1 METTALGVKFLVFL
15 ALEVFVFAAIGATL
29 IAGLYQIVRD
39 KVRETRLLDEVALE
53 TPPAVSPAT
62 VPIRRDY

>member
-62 VPIRRDY
+62 VPIRRDS